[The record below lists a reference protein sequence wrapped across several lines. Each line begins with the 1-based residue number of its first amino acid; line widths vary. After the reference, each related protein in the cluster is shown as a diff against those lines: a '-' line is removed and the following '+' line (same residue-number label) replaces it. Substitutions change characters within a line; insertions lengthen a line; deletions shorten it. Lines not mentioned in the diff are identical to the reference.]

1 MDAAESLR
9 PNSDDLWNAAVGEL
23 ETELKLQIDTTQENK
38 VKALD
43 HLLAATEDA
52 KQRMRGKCWSF
63 KRDKGGE
70 TVIVRDVL
78 AKVVK
83 WVNHFKDV
91 GDVIVQYDPVHAA
104 LPWAGLRF
112 LLKMA
117 VGDLDTYHELLER
130 VPDIAETICRNAVL
144 QGLLADLPLPA
155 RKELRHALIKL
166 YVCILEYLAK
176 ARLYYNRGT
185 LGRILKHGALAS
197 DDFMTAFAALG
208 EAQKAVDRCAHMSTL
223 QNALTL
229 PAFWPASQDSFRLR
243 NRKARNS

>member
-112 LLKMA
+112 LLK
-117 VGDLDTYHELLER
+117 L
-130 VPDIAETICRNAVL
+130 
-144 QGLLADLPLPA
+144 
-155 RKELRHALIKL
+155 
-166 YVCILEYLAK
+166 
-176 ARLYYNRGT
+176 
-185 LGRILKHGALAS
+185 S
-197 DDFMTAFAALG
+197 D
-208 EAQKAVDRCAHMSTL
+208 K
-223 QNALTL
+223 
-229 PAFWPASQDSFRLR
+229 
-243 NRKARNS
+243 KK